1 MKIKLFFIF
10 SIFLIFYGC
19 GFGKAEWEIDQLYVQ
34 KIGGT
39 SNVIYNFS
47 AWGGRDSNARG
58 FIVLDSAETFQV
70 DIQNILP
77 FYQLSEIPDQ
87 DGIEGIT
94 HDCYGTC
101 GDPYY
106 NSVPIFKPMK
116 TEQTKVNDIKLTT
129 RVYQYKG
136 YSEHTRGLE
145 KYVFERFRETKDS
158 LFFYN
163 LDDVESMNG
172 KHLDQLK
179 VKKGEI
185 YIDFKKNNEIKKIIV
200 NEVQLHPK
208 TKSIDGIRDIFLTPK
223 NKIYNNEISE
233 RGIFR
238 VVKLSHE

>member
-1 MKIKLFFIF
+1 MKLKLFIIF

-19 GFGKAEWEIDQLYVQ
+19 GFGKTEWQIDELYMQ
-34 KIGGT
+34 KIEGT
-39 SNVIYNFS
+39 SKVIYKFS

-58 FIVLDSAETFQV
+58 FMILDSAEAFEV
-70 DIQNILP
+70 DYQHILP
-77 FYQLSEIPDQ
+77 FYQLSEIPDRN
-87 DGIEGIT
+87 GIEGIA

-116 TEQTKVNDIKLTT
+116 TEQTKINDIKLTN
-129 RVYQYKG
+129 RIYQYKG
-136 YSEHTRGLE
+136 YSEHTKGLE
-145 KYVFERFRETKDS
+145 KYVFEKFRETKDS

-163 LDDVESMNG
+163 LNDVESMNG

-185 YIDFKKNNEIKKIIV
+185 YIVFKKNNEIKKIIV
-200 NEVQLHPK
+200 NEVKLHSK
-208 TKSIDGIRDIFLTPK
+208 TESIEEIRDIFLTPK
-223 NKIYNNEISE
+223 NKIFNNEISE

-238 VVKLSHE
+238 EVNISH

>member
-1 MKIKLFFIF
+1 MKVKFFFIF

-19 GFGKAEWEIDQLYVQ
+19 GFGKIEWQIDQLYMQ
-34 KIGGT
+34 KIEGT

-58 FIVLDSAETFQV
+58 FMVLDSVETFQV
-70 DIQNILP
+70 DRQNILP
-77 FYQLSEIPDQ
+77 FYQLSDIPSKN
-87 DGIEGIT
+87 GIEGIV

-101 GDPYY
+101 GDTYY
-106 NSVPIFKPMK
+106 KNAAIFKPMK
-116 TEQTKVNDIKLTT
+116 TEQTKVNNIKLTN
-129 RVYQYKG
+129 RIYQYKG

-145 KYVFERFRETKDS
+145 RYVFEKFRETNDS

-172 KHLDQLK
+172 LHLDQLK

-185 YIDFKKNNEIKKIIV
+185 YIHLKKNNQIEKIIV
-200 NEVQLHPK
+200 NEVKLHTK
-208 TKSIDGIRDIFLTPK
+208 TKSIDEIRYIFLTPK
-223 NKIYNNEISE
+223 NIIFNKEISE

-238 VVKLSHE
+238 EVNVSH